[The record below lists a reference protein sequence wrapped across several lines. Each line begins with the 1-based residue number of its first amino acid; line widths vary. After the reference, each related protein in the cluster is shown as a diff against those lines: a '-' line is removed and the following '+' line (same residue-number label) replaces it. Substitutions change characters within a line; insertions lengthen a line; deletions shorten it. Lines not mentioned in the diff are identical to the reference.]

1 MNGLDG
7 KIAIVTG
14 ATQGIGFGIA
24 DRLARE
30 GMKVIVTS
38 RDAAKA
44 QEAAS
49 KIVEHGGSAEGL
61 GVVVDEADSVKEMY
75 ETVIEHHGAV
85 HVLVNNAA
93 AVRDTLLLRMKRE
106 DWDEVIG
113 VNLGAVFQCTQG
125 VCRIMMKQRFGRI
138 INLSSIVG
146 VIGNAG
152 QANYAASKAGI
163 IGFTKSV
170 ARELG
175 GRGIT
180 VNAVAPGFIETS
192 MTVDLPAQIR
202 EGFVSNTPL
211 GRPGDS
217 ADVAGV
223 VAFLASEDA
232 SFITGQVLNVDGGLV
247 M

>member
-1 MNGLDG
+1 MNGLDS

-38 RDAAKA
+38 RDASKA

-49 KIVEHGGSAEGL
+49 KIVENGGSADGL
-61 GVVVDEADSVKEMY
+61 GVVVNEADSVKEMY
-75 ETVIEHHGAV
+75 ETVIERYGAV

-125 VCRIMMKQRFGRI
+125 VSRIMMKQRFGRI

-202 EGFVSNTPL
+202 EGFVSDTPL
-211 GRPGDS
+211 GRPGDTN
-217 ADVAGV
+217 DVAGV
-223 VAFLASEDA
+223 VAFLASDDA
-232 SFITGQVLNVDGGLV
+232 AFITGQVLHVDGGLV

>member
-7 KIAIVTG
+7 KVAVVTG
-14 ATQGIGFGIA
+14 ATQGIGLGIA
-24 DRLARE
+24 QRLAGE
-30 GMKVIVTS
+30 GMQVIVTS
-38 RDAAKA
+38 RDAGKA
-44 QEAAS
+44 EDAAAGIRS
-49 KIVEHGGSAEGL
+49 EGGAAQGL
-61 GVVVDEADSVKEMY
+61 GVVVNEVDSVRSMY
-75 ETVIEHHGAV
+75 KAVMEQFGAI

-125 VCRIMMKQRFGRI
+125 VSRIMMKQRHGRI

-152 QANYAASKAGI
+152 QANYSASKAGI

-180 VNAVAPGFIETS
+180 VNAVAPGFIETP
-192 MTVDLPAQIR
+192 MTEDLPEQIR
-202 EGFVSNTPL
+202 SGFVSDTPL
-211 GRPGDS
+211 GRAGDS
-217 ADVAGV
+217 NDVAGA
-223 VAFLASEDA
+223 VAFLASDDA
-232 SFITGQVLNVDGGLV
+232 SFITGQVIHVDGGMV